1 MRDDLPDR
9 EVRTRPGEQRQSA
22 NPLSPAVDAPCAAFA
37 AAGHCR
43 RLTNHISDR
52 ALQEGLNMALLTH
65 TGRPFERVPYS
76 SAKREQTG
84 AANAHL
90 AMIKR
95 VCVIALTSLLAL
107 CAVSGIIAL
116 KTAAYLSHFTH

>member
-1 MRDDLPDR
+1 M
-9 EVRTRPGEQRQSA
+9 T
-22 NPLSPAVDAPCAAFA
+22 
-37 AAGHCR
+37 
-43 RLTNHISDR
+43 
-52 ALQEGLNMALLTH
+52 LLTH
-65 TGRPFERVPYS
+65 TGHPFERVPCP

-95 VCVIALTSLLAL
+95 FCLIALTSLLAL
-107 CAVSGIIAL
+107 CAVGGVIAL